1 MADERTDWE
10 KGMTRSFETLE
21 YYKDLRIYT
30 KRKDERVDLLIYR
43 GRSKH
48 PIVNGYAEDMDMIE
62 KRIKLEKEF
71 SDRRIENA
79 NERKSFKH
87 TLKEGDILSCSWGY
101 DQTNVDFYQVTKVV
115 SGKTVKIRQIAKKSV
130 DVKFGE
136 YREVTSD
143 YVEPVKGSFLE
154 RAEEMTKR
162 VSKGN
167 CISISSFE
175 FASPWSGKPMYE
187 TATGF
192 GH

>member
-1 MADERTDWE
+1 MADERTEWE

-48 PIVNGYAEDMDMIE
+48 PIVNGYAKDMDMIE
-62 KRIKLEKEF
+62 KRIKLEKES

-79 NERKSFKH
+79 RQRREERKSFKH

-115 SGKTVKIRQIAKKSV
+115 SDKTVKIRQI
-130 DVKFGE
+130 G
-136 YREVTSD
+136 
-143 YVEPVKGSFLE
+143 
-154 RAEEMTKR
+154 KR
-162 VSKGN
+162 VVYMNKLAGFN
-167 CISISSFE
+167 PTNRAYLKHSIC
-175 FASPWSGKPMYE
+175 
-187 TATGF
+187 
-192 GH
+192 